1 MDLHLKGVRRMAMKA
16 RVNLEAIRP
25 KTIISTRTTTII
37 GTCNVRTIYYSRNQ
51 MARIRRNRQ
60 QKLEYS

>member
-25 KTIISTRTTTII
+25 NTIISTRTTTII
-37 GTCNVRTIYYSRNQ
+37 GAWNVRTIYYSRNQ
-51 MARIRRNRQ
+51 MARIRRDRQ
-60 QKLEYS
+60 HKLEYR